1 MTVQGVLPSLHTNIH
16 IRFTKSLCI
25 VIFVWSSV
33 ADPVSIGSFSDLDNV
48 LGTSTPVWQKGLQKN
63 IVNLFLCFESW
74 IFPLY
79 GLDLLVQGV
88 PYRVVLKSFMY
99 STDKCTGF

>member
-1 MTVQGVLPSLHTNIH
+1 MAKRL
-16 IRFTKSLCI
+16 TKKYRE
-25 VIFVWSSV
+25 
-33 ADPVSIGSFSDLDNV
+33 P
-48 LGTSTPVWQKGLQKN
+48 
-63 IVNLFLCFESW
+63 FLCFESW